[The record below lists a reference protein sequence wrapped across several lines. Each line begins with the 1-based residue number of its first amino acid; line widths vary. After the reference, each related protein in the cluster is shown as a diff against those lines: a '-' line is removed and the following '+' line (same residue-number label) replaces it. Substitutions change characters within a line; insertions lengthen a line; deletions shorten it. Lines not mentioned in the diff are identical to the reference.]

1 MTEITVELDD
11 AIASRLRSR
20 AEHEGLSLAA
30 LLEREAA
37 RLADQ
42 DPFSFFGVGSTTDLR
57 GANLKTLLTETGYGE
72 R

>member
-1 MTEITVELDD
+1 MTQITVELDD

-30 LLEREAA
+30 LIEREAA
-37 RLADQ
+37 RLAAE
-42 DPFSFFGVGSTTDLR
+42 DPFSFFGVGSTSDLR
-57 GANLKTLLTETGYGE
+57 GTNVKDLLAETGFGE

>member
-20 AEHEGLSLAA
+20 AEQEGISLAA
-30 LLEREAA
+30 LIEREAA

-42 DPFSFFGVGSTTDLR
+42 DPFSFFGVGSTSDLR
-57 GANLKTLLTETGYGE
+57 GSNVKDLLAETGYGE